1 MLNFKQRKE
10 ENPDIAFY
18 VDVMVVSDLDA
29 VLEIERS
36 TFPSPWTKAN
46 FLFELYQNK
55 CAYNFVVRSR
65 EQESVLGFSSVWI
78 LFDELKINNIAIA
91 KERRGQGLGRFL
103 LEHII
108 EFGYAKGCDVATL
121 EVRPSNRTAMSM
133 YRSFGFTIAGI
144 RKGYYSD
151 NGEDALLLSLD
162 LSEWMKRVHSREN
175 SSYRRM

>member
-1 MLNFKQRKE
+1 MLNFKQRE
-10 ENPDIAFY
+10 EGKASRDFY
-18 VDVMVVSDLDA
+18 VDVMMVSDLDT

-65 EQESVLGFSSVWI
+65 EQENVSGFSSVWI

-91 KERRGQGLGRFL
+91 KELRGRGIGSFL
-103 LEHII
+103 LEHVIR
-108 EFGYAKGCDVATL
+108 FGYAKGCDAASL
-121 EVRPSNRTAMSM
+121 EVRPSNRIALRM
-133 YRSFGFTIAGI
+133 YRSFGFTIAGV

-151 NGEDALLLSLD
+151 NNEDALLLSLNI
-162 LSEWMKRVHSREN
+162 SEWMKKVHPFEN
-175 SSYRRM
+175 PFYRRT